1 VPSSKVTAYAR
12 RSSRSVQQG
21 ADRERGADEPP
32 HAVRAAGVLRLQR
45 TSGNAATTAFL
56 TQQAVLGTGLAVQRQ
71 PKSQPNP
78 ADQAGKALRD
88 FEAWA
93 DDEKKRQNVVDEAAV
108 VGLDHKQ
115 AASVQAAAAT
125 LTGYIPTLRAA
136 AARADPALASLRTAV
151 SHATKARSLMQSG
164 DEADRRL
171 AGPERNQSRDALVRA
186 IGQVSQIG
194 AGIDAKGLI
203 KDLRA
208 IETHLTNDGS
218 LPDVIK

>member
-1 VPSSKVTAYAR
+1 MV
-12 RSSRSVQQG
+12 
-21 ADRERGADEPP
+21 
-32 HAVRAAGVLRLQR
+32 
-45 TSGNAATTAFL
+45 
-56 TQQAVLGTGLAVQRQ
+56 VQRQ

-78 ADQAGKALRD
+78 GDQAGKALRD

-108 VGLDHKQ
+108 VGLDPKQ

-125 LTGYIPTLRAA
+125 LAGYIPTLRAA

-151 SHATKARSLMQSG
+151 DHAARARSLTQSR
-164 DEADRRL
+164 DDADRRL

-218 LPDVIK
+218 LADVIKYLNKTIDSLGKVRTEADVRVVAAQRIDVLLRAFLTG